1 MVKNN
6 NKQSPTSV
14 EQCLPIDTS
23 TPKSG
28 KIKTQSSNIKIS
40 PSKSIAPASKVG
52 RQRVATRSTKRKF
65 NSNSQSDSSNTSLNK
80 SGPKLTDEDTIV
92 LENIPR
98 YIDLSPKNRKEDI
111 FYQAEAAEKLALATG
126 QIIPTTVRSL
136 PIPEIKIHKES
147 KNKPNKNKK
156 HKIGNHTEPV
166 LPEST
171 QVWKSSVI
179 GSDGN
184 IRNITTANIK
194 NSNIQN
200 ITMSV
205 MGSSLDNTSQDTGKK
220 EDKEEDRNRA
230 SVLQCVI

>member
-1 MVKNN
+1 MIKNN

-28 KIKTQSSNIKIS
+28 KVKTQSSNIKIS

-80 SGPKLTDEDTIV
+80 SGPKIADEDTIV

-98 YIDLSPKNRKEDI
+98 YIVLSPENKKEDI
-111 FYQAEAAEKLALATG
+111 FYQAEVAEKLALAKG

-136 PIPEIKIHKES
+136 PIPEIKIHKE
-147 KNKPNKNKK
+147 NKNK
-156 HKIGNHTEPV
+156 
-166 LPEST
+166 
-171 QVWKSSVI
+171 
-179 GSDGN
+179 
-184 IRNITTANIK
+184 
-194 NSNIQN
+194 SNVEFQRRRHRCGYKF
-200 ITMSV
+200 S
-205 MGSSLDNTSQDTGKK
+205 
-220 EDKEEDRNRA
+220 
-230 SVLQCVI
+230 C